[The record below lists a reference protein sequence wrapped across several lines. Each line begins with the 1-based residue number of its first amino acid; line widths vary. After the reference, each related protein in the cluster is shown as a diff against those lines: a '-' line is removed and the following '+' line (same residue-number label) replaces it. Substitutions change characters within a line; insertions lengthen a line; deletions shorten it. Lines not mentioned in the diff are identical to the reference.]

1 MLNDAKEPASVNA
14 LLKWVDWQGEEKQCW
29 SLEQTVIADSNTIL
43 WQLDELIEKD
53 ELTSGFFYVEAQI
66 GEDRI
71 SNTWFSTHE
80 LKTLPIAKANIDV
93 SIEGRRITLI
103 ADKPAFFVH
112 LESDADGRFSDSSFT
127 LLVNVPMTVEYLGDD
142 VSGMQQSLRVCHLND

>member
-1 MLNDAKEPASVNA
+1 FSEHTVKLGLHLLNDAKDPASVNA
-14 LLKWVDWQGEEKQCW
+14 QLKWVDWQGEEKQCW

-103 ADKPAFFVH
+103 ADKPA
-112 LESDADGRFSDSSFT
+112 
-127 LLVNVPMTVEYLGDD
+127 
-142 VSGMQQSLRVCHLND
+142 